1 MRSQAFEEFSGYR
14 WRGRAKEDDEI
25 RHRRLLSLYATEAE
39 RKAETAGILNRSKST
54 VKSHLTV
61 VFRKLG
67 TTTRLGFICIF
78 TERHIRIS

>member
-1 MRSQAFEEFSGYR
+1 M
-14 WRGRAKEDDEI
+14 
-25 RHRRLLSLYATEAE
+25 SLYATEAE